1 MIYILP
7 YTLVDQYNEF
17 EWKKKIKQKRLF
29 DITAPSFWYLHGAI
43 ERHFHYDG
51 AYMFVDEETK
61 EKYCTEINGLL
72 TLNEGIYDVTVEQYS
87 EQYGHPCKA
96 YIFHRQSGKYTDM
109 RGYVVD
115 TTDKGDVEDAES
127 RYNKRATWM

>member
-61 EKYCTEINGLL
+61 EKHCTEINGLL

-96 YIFHRQSGKYTDM
+96 YIFHRQS
-109 RGYVVD
+109 
-115 TTDKGDVEDAES
+115 DKVMLLIQLIKVMLKMLKTSTIIEKHGC
-127 RYNKRATWM
+127 K